1 VKALSYCSFY
11 FFPLR
16 YLLFCLSLIP
26 LLAFKMITR
35 KEKTYWQKR
44 KFPKE
49 KEEKNKRSGFH
60 LLENEIV

>member
-1 VKALSYCSFY
+1 MNADIETS
-11 FFPLR
+11 
-16 YLLFCLSLIP
+16 
-26 LLAFKMITR
+26 LAFKMITR
-35 KEKTYWQKR
+35 KKKLFGKKR